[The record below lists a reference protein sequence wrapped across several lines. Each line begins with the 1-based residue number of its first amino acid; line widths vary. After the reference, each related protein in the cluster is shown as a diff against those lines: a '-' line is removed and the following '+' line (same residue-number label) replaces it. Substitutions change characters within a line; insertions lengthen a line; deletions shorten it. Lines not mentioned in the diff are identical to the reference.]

1 MKFLGTQKL
10 LLMVFHDLWARNRTI
25 VFHGNFQAASCT
37 GKRSRK
43 VLMNNSFSFDGRS
56 LRILLYKPVLS
67 GLYIQ
72 EYFI

>member
-1 MKFLGTQKL
+1 MTSEHGTEKL
-10 LLMVFHDLWARNRTI
+10 FSMGIFRPPRV
-25 VFHGNFQAASCT
+25 

>member
-1 MKFLGTQKL
+1 MISVDGTEKL
-10 LLMVFHDLWARNRTI
+10 FSMEIFRLPRA
-25 VFHGNFQAASCT
+25 

>member
-10 LLMVFHDLWARNRTI
+10 LLMVSHDLWARNRKI
-25 VFHGNFQAASCT
+25 VSMEIFRPPRV

>member
-1 MKFLGTQKL
+1 MISGQGTEKL
-10 LLMVFHDLWARNRTI
+10 FSMEIFRPLRV
-25 VFHGNFQAASCT
+25 

>member
-1 MKFLGTQKL
+1 MISGQGTEKL
-10 LLMVFHDLWARNRTI
+10 FSMEIFRPPRV
-25 VFHGNFQAASCT
+25 

-56 LRILLYKPVLS
+56 LRVLLYKPVLS